1 MLRVVYKG
9 GILEP
14 VRSGGIHGLLGSVG
28 TELVDVVLGNP
39 GRCSCRLYGVVG
51 MAGKT
56 GYQPTLPCARR
67 LACCTVSI
75 LDSNK
80 GTRFAG
86 CTNCLRTAVPRMT
99 T

>member
-51 MAGKT
+51 MASKT
-56 GYQPTLPCARR
+56 SCQPTLPCAQL
-67 LACCTVSI
+67 LACCTMFV

-80 GTRFAG
+80 GTQFAG
-86 CTNCLRTAVPRMT
+86 CTNCLRTVVSRMAT
-99 T
+99 